1 MPARTQVDPP
11 RREQR
16 SRRGSYA
23 PCCPDRS
30 RVHTRTRCPSGE
42 TTPHAPERNLARSKN
57 IRYLS
62 RPSLQCKYGD
72 RKLSAI
78 RTPACSRNRFGSSKF
93 PPNTQHHQEENSQMK
108 LPRPEFGG
116 RRLLLVASGAVSAM
130 HMPFWLNWLEHGY
143 PDLEV
148 KLVLTRSAERFVS
161 RESLGLLVENE
172 ALPDRWPE
180 TNGGEGALHIAL
192 KEWHDC
198 ALVFPACLNYLS
210 RMAQGAAD
218 SPSLLALQCSSAPI
232 VVAPSVPQG
241 ALDNPIVTANLDRLR
256 LRPNL
261 RLAPKIARA
270 SGREN

>member
-1 MPARTQVDPP
+1 
-11 RREQR
+11 
-16 SRRGSYA
+16 
-23 PCCPDRS
+23 
-30 RVHTRTRCPSGE
+30 
-42 TTPHAPERNLARSKN
+42 
-57 IRYLS
+57 
-62 RPSLQCKYGD
+62 
-72 RKLSAI
+72 
-78 RTPACSRNRFGSSKF
+78 
-93 PPNTQHHQEENSQMK
+93 MK

-261 RLAPKIARA
+261 RLAPTGSSKSLTTRRKNEDGIAPMWEALPLLEELRTNA
-270 SGREN
+270 TGEKDGPAEAAAPSTSE